1 MLNTKKWR
9 ASNAMTELPK
19 DKKVIESIV
28 GKMID
33 MDIKNLSD
41 QELERVFKNCVGSE
55 KCKIIAK
62 LLITSGLKLENGKI
76 TLS

>member
-1 MLNTKKWR
+1 
-9 ASNAMTELPK
+9 MTELPK

-33 MDIKNLSD
+33 MYMKNLSD

-76 TLS
+76 TLSQMS